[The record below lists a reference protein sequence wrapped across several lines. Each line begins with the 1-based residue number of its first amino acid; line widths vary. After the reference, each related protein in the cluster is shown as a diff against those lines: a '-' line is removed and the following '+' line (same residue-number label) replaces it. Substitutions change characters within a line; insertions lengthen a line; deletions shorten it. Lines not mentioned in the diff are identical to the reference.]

1 VAKDD
6 KTWGI
11 ISVESSPIFSRF
23 NSKLISANGLPEIS
37 TTARDKA
44 YGTPIIHL
52 YSQFAK
58 KKKKFKKTHLDEKGI
73 IITSSN
79 GA

>member
-1 VAKDD
+1 MAKDD

-23 NSKLISANGLPEIS
+23 NSKLISANGLPEMS

-44 YGTPIIHL
+44 YGTQINKNVRL
-52 YSQFAK
+52 MQKRK
-58 KKKKFKKTHLDEKGI
+58 KKSHIISNISFTKK
-73 IITSSN
+73 
-79 GA
+79 